1 MDLEQVIL
9 TVMAMPIV
17 SFTAFAFGRN
27 PFIWA
32 FWAYLFQFW
41 CLIPLFLMKKKP
53 RQELPQSTL
62 KLAGE
67 INIKRELRKIKTPDD
82 LFGQGK
88 IE

>member
-9 TVMAMPIV
+9 ALVAIPIV

-41 CLIPLFLMKKKP
+41 CLIPLFLMRRRP
-53 RQELPQSTL
+53 MPALPQSIL

-67 INIKRELRKIKTPDD
+67 INLRREMRKIKTPDD
-82 LFGQGK
+82 LLGQGK
-88 IE
+88 SD